1 MKHIFRYLLTLVA
14 LFTMTTGAWAQDTD
28 TEVTISDD
36 KTEASFDM
44 PSYDATLEYDI
55 VRNMA
60 SNMTASVGDG
70 TEGYRIRLKNEGEG
84 FVPADLTTEEIMN
97 FVKVYDQTEQKFLT
111 VGTDFQAAIY
121 ALDDDGNPTGDVI
134 AFAALTPGRY
144 VAIATAVDESNYAG
158 TTGASNVFELYSETT
173 GIEMV
178 KGEGFKDN
186 SSRAYNLN
194 GQRVE
199 HLKKGIYI
207 LNGRKV
213 VIK

>member
-1 MKHIFRYLLTLVA
+1 MKHLSRNLLTIVA
-14 LFTMTTGAWAQDTD
+14 LLAMTTGAWAQTNAP
-28 TEVTISDD
+28 EVTISDD

-44 PSYDATLEYDI
+44 PAEDVTLEYDI

-70 TEGYRIRLKNEGEG
+70 TEGYRIQLKKEGEG
-84 FVPADLTTEEIMN
+84 YVLADLTVEEIMN
-97 FVKVYDQTEQKFLT
+97 FVKVHDNTEDKDLI
-111 VGTDFQAAIY
+111 VNTDFQTAIY
-121 ALDDDGNPTGDVI
+121 AIDTDGNPTGDAI
-134 AFAALTPGRY
+134 AFASLIPGRY

-178 KGEGFKDN
+178 KGEGLKDN
-186 SSRAYNLN
+186 RAYNLN

-199 HLKKGIYI
+199 HLKKGVYI
-207 LNGRKV
+207 TNGRKV

>member
-1 MKHIFRYLLTLVA
+1 MKHLSRNLLTIVA
-14 LFTMTTGAWAQDTD
+14 LLAMTTGAWAQTNAP
-28 TEVTISDD
+28 EVTISDD

-44 PSYDATLEYDI
+44 PAEDVMLEYDI

-173 GIEMV
+173 GIDIVNGKEI
-178 KGEGFKDN
+178 KDN

>member
-14 LFTMTTGAWAQDTD
+14 LLAMTTGAWAQTNAP
-28 TEVTISDD
+28 EVTISDD

-44 PSYDATLEYDI
+44 PAEDVTLEYDI

-60 SNMTASVGDG
+60 SNMTVSVGDG
-70 TEGYRIRLKNEGEG
+70 SEDYRIRLKNEGEG
-84 FVPADLTTEEIMN
+84 YVLADLTVEEIMN
-97 FVKVYDQTEQKFLT
+97 FVKVHDNTEDKDLI
-111 VGTDFQAAIY
+111 VNTDFQTAIY
-121 ALDDDGNPTGDVI
+121 AIDDDGNPTGDPI
-134 AFAALTPGRY
+134 AFTSLTPGRY
-144 VAIATAVDESNYAG
+144 VAIATAVEDSNYGG
-158 TTGASNVFELYSETT
+158 TTGASNVFELYTETT

-186 SSRAYNLN
+186 GSRAYNLN

-207 LNGRKV
+207 TNGKKV